1 VVQEILVCKVFQ
13 NKKEIRKDNK
23 GSTEGLEMT
32 REEKIK
38 MMRMASHAISG
49 PYKKSSIAWRIG
61 SWTMF
66 WACFFALI
74 LFAAYARA
82 DSLVILGGTQ
92 APISGWTSDHKY
104 KTTGIGLYRTYF
116 EGDHVE
122 LEAGLIYQMYLNGTS
137 GSLLGLDLMLTTRGK
152 LYAGF
157 NAGFGLLS
165 PRQFQDVGDQPC
177 ALGSRF
183 GPIVG
188 YQLSN
193 CCSLEMRID
202 HLSAFTPHD
211 KGRNH
216 LVLGLKWSW

>member
-1 VVQEILVCKVFQ
+1 M
-13 NKKEIRKDNK
+13 N
-23 GSTEGLEMT
+23 

-49 PYKKSSIAWRIG
+49 PYRRPHTVWKVGGWSV
-61 SWTMF
+61 F
-66 WACFFALI
+66 WACFITLI

-92 APISGWTSDHKY
+92 APISGWTNNHHY
-104 KTTGIGLYRTYF
+104 QTYGLGLYRTF
-116 EGDHVE
+116 HKGQHIE
-122 LEAGLIYQMYLNGTS
+122 LEAGLVYQCYVNGVT
-137 GSLLGLDLMLTTRGK
+137 GNLLGMDLMLTTNGK
-152 LYAGF
+152 LYGGF

-165 PRQFQDVGDQPC
+165 PRQFQDVGDKPC
-177 ALGSRF
+177 ALGGRF

-193 CCSLEMRID
+193 RCSLEMRID

-216 LVLGLKWSW
+216 LVVGLKWSF